1 MIITIDFDETL
12 FPTLQK
18 VMEIYNRQYND
29 TLSLEQ
35 ITTYNLYECLD
46 SSVADTLLDL
56 FVKKEVY
63 DNLQPYKGAV
73 KAIKSLIDRGHEI
86 YIATATDIRNLEW
99 KEQLLQRYFPFIP
112 KNNLIR
118 IHQKKLLKTD
128 ILIEDNLNHLMES
141 FADRVCF
148 NHPWNQ
154 NDIKDYVYG
163 IRRMYSWSDIT
174 NIIND
179 IEKEMKK
186 WEKQ

>member
-18 VMEIYNRQYND
+18 VIDIYNAQHND

-46 SSVADTLLDL
+46 SSVADTLIEL
-56 FVKKEVY
+56 FCKKDVY

-73 KAIKSLIDRGHEI
+73 KVVKSLIDRGHEI
-86 YIATATDIRNLEW
+86 YIATATDVKNLEW

-118 IHQKKLLKTD
+118 IHQKKLLNTD
-128 ILIEDNLNHLMES
+128 ILIEDNLNTLTES
-141 FADRVCF
+141 FAERICF
-148 NHPWNQ
+148 DHMWNH
-154 NDIKDYVYG
+154 NDIKDYTYG
-163 IRRMYSWSDIT
+163 IKRAYNWSDIT
-174 NIIND
+174 NIINN

-186 WEKQ
+186 WEK